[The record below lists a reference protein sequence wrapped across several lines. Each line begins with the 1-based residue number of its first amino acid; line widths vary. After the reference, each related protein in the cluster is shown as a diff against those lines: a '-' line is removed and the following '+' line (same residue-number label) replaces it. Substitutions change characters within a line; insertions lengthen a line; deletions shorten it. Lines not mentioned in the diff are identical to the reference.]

1 MLPLVQGR
9 MQENFAALSVVRG
22 QLSVARK
29 TEDRRQP
36 PSPHGFGA
44 PRRTE
49 GTRQYA
55 LGNKHYVKLVINLL
69 G

>member
-29 TEDRRQP
+29 TEDRRLRQ
-36 PSPHGFGA
+36 GYGA

-49 GTRQYA
+49 GARQYA
-55 LGNKHYVKLVINLL
+55 LGNKHYVKLVVTVL